1 MDPLALV
8 LLVVGVALGA
18 LGGYLARGGLQR
30 LAEERAARIADL
42 EQRLS
47 AREAEATQA
56 RAAASAAERRTAEAE
71 ARREA
76 ERAAAEE
83 KLALLED
90 ARSRLTDAFK
100 ALSAEALR
108 ESSASF
114 LALARTSLEK
124 YQEGAKGDL
133 EKRERSIA
141 ELLAPVR
148 DGLGKLDGQ
157 LRELEK
163 AREGAYGALTQ
174 QLRGMAE
181 AQGELRAEA
190 GNLVRALRAPQVR
203 GRWGELQLKRV
214 VELAGMLDHCDFHE
228 QQSVEGEAGRLRPDL
243 VVHLPGG
250 RQVVVDAKAP
260 LAAYLEASEAKDDAT
275 RAAKLL
281 DHARQLRNHVAALS
295 RKSYW
300 EQFQP
305 TPEFA
310 ILFLPGENFY
320 AAALEA
326 DPSLLEAGVE
336 RRIFLATPTTL
347 IALLKAVAYGWQKE
361 AAAENA
367 EAVSALGRELY
378 KRVADLGGHFS
389 RVGKNLAQTVDAY
402 NRAVGSLEARVLP
415 QARRFEELQAAP
427 EGIALPELAAV
438 ETLPRP
444 LVAPELAAQQPQID
458 RPRNAQMRLPQGEPA
473 GKIGVES

>member
-1 MDPLALV
+1 MDLLAILMLAVGLALG
-8 LLVVGVALGA
+8 LAAGFMARNGVA
-18 LGGYLARGGLQR
+18 R
-30 LAEERAARIADL
+30 LAEERAARAAEL
-42 EQRLS
+42 EVRLA
-47 AREAEATQA
+47 AREAEAGQA
-56 RAAASAAERRTAEAE
+56 RAAAAVAERRAAESE
-71 ARREA
+71 ARRDA

-124 YQEGAKGDL
+124 YQEGARGDL
-133 EKRERSIA
+133 DKREKGIA
-141 ELLAPVR
+141 ELLNPVR
-148 DGLGKLDGQ
+148 ESLGKLDGHI
-157 LRELEK
+157 RELEK
-163 AREGAYGALTQ
+163 AREGAYQGLSTQ
-174 QLRGMAE
+174 LKGMAE
-181 AQGELRAEA
+181 TQGELRAEA

-203 GRWGELQLKRV
+203 GRWGEMQLRRV

-228 QQSVEGEAGRLRPDL
+228 QQTMEGDAGRLRPDL

-250 RQVVVDAKAP
+250 HDVVVDAKAP
-260 LAAYLEASEAKDDAT
+260 LAAYLDAVEAKDDAS
-275 RAAKLL
+275 RAVKLAE
-281 DHARQLRNHVAALS
+281 HARQLRDHIAALS
-295 RKSYW
+295 RKAYW

-305 TPEFA
+305 APEFA
-310 ILFLPGENFY
+310 ILFLPGESFY
-320 AAALEA
+320 HAALEA
-326 DPSLLEAGVE
+326 DPSLLEMGIE

-367 EAVSALGRELY
+367 QLVAALGRELY
-378 KRVADLGGHFS
+378 KRVADLGGHFA

-415 QARRFEELQAAP
+415 QARRFEELAAAP
-427 EGIALPELAAV
+427 EGFGLPELAPV
-438 ETLPRP
+438 EALPRP
-444 LVAPELAAQQPQID
+444 LVAAELASAGARATSARGAAD
-458 RPRNAQMRLPQGEPA
+458 DDRTGELALSRPR
-473 GKIGVES
+473 

>member
-1 MDPLALV
+1 MDPLAI
-8 LLVVGVALGA
+8 LLLAVGLALGA
-18 LGGYLARGGLQR
+18 LAGYLARAGVAR
-30 LAEERAARIADL
+30 LADERAARVADL
-42 EQRLS
+42 EARLA
-47 AREAEATQA
+47 AREAEAAQA
-56 RAAASAAERRTAEAE
+56 RAAASLSERRAAEAE

-83 KLALLED
+83 KLALVED
-90 ARSRLTDAFK
+90 ARARLTDAFK

-124 YQEGAKGDL
+124 YQEGARGDL

-141 ELLAPVR
+141 ELLSPVR
-148 DGLGKLDGQ
+148 DSLGKLDGHI
-157 LRELEK
+157 RELEK
-163 AREGAYGALTQ
+163 TREGAYQALTT

-203 GRWGELQLKRV
+203 GRWGELQLRRV

-228 QQSVEGEAGRLRPDL
+228 QQTVEGDAGRLRPDL

-250 RQVVVDAKAP
+250 RDVVVDAKAP
-260 LAAYLEASEAKDDAT
+260 LAAYLDAAEAKDDAT
-275 RAAKLL
+275 RAAKLAE
-281 DHARQLRNHVAALS
+281 HARQLRDHIAALS
-295 RKSYW
+295 RKAYW

-305 TPEFA
+305 APEFA
-310 ILFLPGENFY
+310 ILFLPGESFY

-347 IALLKAVAYGWQKE
+347 ITLLKAVAYGWQKE

-367 EAVSALGRELY
+367 QQVAALGRELY
-378 KRVADLGGHFS
+378 KRVGDLGGHFA
-389 RVGKNLAQTVDAY
+389 RVGKNLSQTVDAY

-415 QARRFEELQAAP
+415 QARRFEELAAAP
-427 EGIALPELAAV
+427 EGLDLPELAPV
-438 ETLPRP
+438 EALPRP
-444 LVAPELAAQQPQID
+444 LVAPELVGAGARAGRGGSADED
-458 RPRNAQMRLPQGEPA
+458 RTG
-473 GKIGVES
+473 

>member
-1 MDPLALV
+1 MDPMSLV
-8 LLVVGVALGA
+8 LLAVGLALGA
-18 LGGYLARGGLQR
+18 AGGWLARGGLAR
-30 LAEERAARIADL
+30 LVEERAARIADL
-42 EQRLS
+42 EVRLA
-47 AREAEATQA
+47 AREAEANQA
-56 RAAASAAERRTAEAE
+56 RAAAALGDRRAAEAE
-71 ARREA
+71 TRRDA
-76 ERAAAEE
+76 ERAAAAE

-90 ARSRLTDAFK
+90 ARARLTDAFK

-108 ESSASF
+108 ESSTSF

-124 YQEGAKGDL
+124 YQEGARGDL
-133 EKRERSIA
+133 EQRERSIA
-141 ELLAPVR
+141 ELIAPVKE
-148 DGLGKLDGQ
+148 GLGKLDGQ

-163 AREGAYGALTQ
+163 AREGAYGALTA

-203 GRWGELQLKRV
+203 GRWGELQLRRV

-228 QQSVEGEAGRLRPDL
+228 QQTVESDAGRLRPDL

-250 RQVVVDAKAP
+250 REVVVDAKAP
-260 LAAYLEASEAKDDAT
+260 LSGYLEAMEAKDDAT
-275 RAAKLL
+275 RTARLA
-281 DHARQLRNHVAALS
+281 DHARQLRTHIAALS

-336 RRIFLATPTTL
+336 RRIILATPTTL

-367 EAVSALGRELY
+367 EQVSALGRELY
-378 KRVADLGGHFS
+378 KRVADLGGHFA
-389 RVGKNLAQTVDAY
+389 RVGRNLAQTVDAY
-402 NRAVGSLEARVLP
+402 NRAVGSLESRVLP
-415 QARRFEELQAAP
+415 QARRFEELSAAP
-427 EGIALPELAAV
+427 EGLSLPDLAPV
-438 ETLPRP
+438 ESLPRP
-444 LVAPELAAQQPQID
+444 LVAPELAA
-458 RPRNAQMRLPQGEPA
+458 GER
-473 GKIGVES
+473 

>member
-1 MDPLALV
+1 MDVWAILLLA
-8 LLVVGVALGA
+8 VGLALGA
-18 LGGYLARGGLQR
+18 LAGYLSRAGVSR
-30 LAEERAARIADL
+30 LADERAARVADL
-42 EQRLS
+42 EARLA
-47 AREAEATQA
+47 AREAEAGQA
-56 RAAASAAERRTAEAE
+56 RAAASLAERRAAEAE

-76 ERAAAEE
+76 ERTAAEE

-90 ARSRLTDAFK
+90 ARSRLSDAFK

-124 YQEGAKGDL
+124 YQEGARGDL
-133 EKRERSIA
+133 EKREKSIA
-141 ELLAPVR
+141 ELLSPVKES
-148 DGLGKLDGQ
+148 LGKLDGHI
-157 LRELEK
+157 RELEK
-163 AREGAYGALTQ
+163 AREGAYSALTT
-174 QLRGMAE
+174 QLKGMAE
-181 AQGELRAEA
+181 AQGELRTEA

-203 GRWGELQLKRV
+203 GRWGELQLRRV

-228 QQSVEGEAGRLRPDL
+228 QQTVEAEAGRLRPDL

-250 RQVVVDAKAP
+250 HDVVVDAKAP
-260 LAAYLEASEAKDDAT
+260 LSAYLDAAEAKDDAT
-275 RAAKLL
+275 RAARLA
-281 DHARQLRNHVAALS
+281 DHARQLRDHITALS
-295 RKSYW
+295 RKAYW

-305 TPEFA
+305 APEFA
-310 ILFLPGENFY
+310 VLFLPGESFY

-326 DPSLLEAGVE
+326 DPTLLEAGVE
-336 RRIFLATPTTL
+336 RRIFVATPTTL

-367 EAVSALGRELY
+367 QLVAALGRELY

-415 QARRFEELQAAP
+415 QARRFEELAAAP
-427 EGIALPELAAV
+427 EGLELPELAPV
-438 ETLPRP
+438 ESLPRP
-444 LVAPELAAQQPQID
+444 LVAPELASVAGRSTSARASPEEERTGELALT
-458 RPRNAQMRLPQGEPA
+458 RPR
-473 GKIGVES
+473 

>member
-1 MDPLALV
+1 MDLVSLVFLA
-8 LLVVGVALGA
+8 VGLALGA
-18 LGGYLARGGLQR
+18 LGGVLARGGLAR

-42 EQRLS
+42 EGRLA
-47 AREAEATQA
+47 AREEEAAQA
-56 RAAASAAERRTAEAE
+56 RAAAAVADRRTAEAE

-76 ERAAAEE
+76 ERAAAQE

-114 LALARTSLEK
+114 LALATTSLEK
-124 YQEGAKGDL
+124 YQEGARGDL
-133 EKRERSIA
+133 ELRERSIA
-141 ELLAPVR
+141 ELLAPVKE
-148 DGLGKLDGQ
+148 GLGKLDGQ

-163 AREGAYGALTQ
+163 AREGAYGALCAQ
-174 QLRGMAE
+174 VRGMAE

-203 GRWGELQLKRV
+203 GRWGELQLRRV

-228 QQSVEGEAGRLRPDL
+228 QQTVEGDAGRLRPDL

-250 RQVVVDAKAP
+250 RDVVVDAKAP
-260 LAAYLEASEAKDDAT
+260 LSAYLEAMEAKDDAART
-275 RAAKLL
+275 AKLA
-281 DHARQLRNHVAALS
+281 DHARQIRTHVAALS
-295 RKSYW
+295 KKSYW

-310 ILFLPGENFY
+310 ILFIPGENFY
-320 AAALEA
+320 SAALEA
-326 DPSLLEAGVE
+326 DPSLLECAAE
-336 RRIFLATPTTL
+336 RRIVLATPTTL

-367 EAVSALGRELY
+367 EKVSALGRELY
-378 KRVADLGGHFS
+378 KRVADLGGHFA
-389 RVGKNLAQTVDAY
+389 RVGRNLAQTVTAY
-402 NRAVGSLEARVLP
+402 NAAVGSLEARVLP
-415 QARRFEELQAAP
+415 QARRFEELAAAP
-427 EGIALPELAAV
+427 EGLELAELAPV
-438 ETLPRP
+438 EPLPRP
-444 LVAPELAAQQPQID
+444 LVAPELAAAE
-458 RPRNAQMRLPQGEPA
+458 R
-473 GKIGVES
+473 

>member
-1 MDPLALV
+1 MDPLSLAL
-8 LLVVGVALGA
+8 LAIGLTLGA
-18 LGGYLARGGLQR
+18 AGGWLARGGLAR

-42 EQRLS
+42 EARLQ
-47 AREAEATQA
+47 AREAEAIHA
-56 RAAASAAERRTAEAE
+56 RAAAGLAERQAAEAE
-71 ARREA
+71 ARRDA

-83 KLALLED
+83 KLKLVED
-90 ARSRLTDAFK
+90 ARTRLTDAFK

-124 YQEGAKGDL
+124 YQEGARGDL

-141 ELLAPVR
+141 ELLAPVK

-163 AREGAYGALTQ
+163 VREGAYGALTA

-203 GRWGELQLKRV
+203 GRWGELQLRRV

-228 QQSVEGEAGRLRPDL
+228 QQTVEGDAGRLRPDL

-250 RQVVVDAKAP
+250 REVVVDAKAP
-260 LAAYLEASEAKDDAT
+260 LSAYLEAMEAKDEAT
-275 RAAKLL
+275 RIARLA
-281 DHARQLRNHVAALS
+281 DHARQIRGHVAALS
-295 RKSYW
+295 KKSYW

-310 ILFLPGENFY
+310 FLFLPGENFY
-320 AAALEA
+320 QAALEA
-326 DPSLLEAGVE
+326 DPGLIEAAAE
-336 RRIFLATPTTL
+336 KRIFLATPTTL

-367 EAVSALGRELY
+367 EKVSALGRELY
-378 KRVADLGGHFS
+378 KRVADLGGHFA
-389 RVGKNLAQTVDAY
+389 RVGKSLTQTVDAY

-415 QARRFEELQAAP
+415 QARRFEELAAAP
-427 EGIALPELAAV
+427 EGLALPELAPV
-438 ETLPRP
+438 EPLPRP
-444 LVAPELAAQQPQID
+444 LVAPELAAASD
-458 RPRNAQMRLPQGEPA
+458 R
-473 GKIGVES
+473 

>member
-1 MDPLALV
+1 MVGAMDPLALV
-8 LLVVGVALGA
+8 LLVLGLG
-18 LGGYLARGGLQR
+18 LGGLGGWLARGGLAR
-30 LAEERAARIADL
+30 LAEDRAIRIADL
-42 EQRLS
+42 EARL
-47 AREAEATQA
+47 AVRETEATQA
-56 RAAASAAERRTAEAE
+56 RAAAGLAERRAAEAE

-76 ERAAAEE
+76 ERTGAEE

-108 ESSASF
+108 ESSTSF

-124 YQEGAKGDL
+124 YQEGARGDL

-163 AREGAYGALTQ
+163 AREGAYGALTA

-228 QQSVEGEAGRLRPDL
+228 QQSVEGDAGRQRPDL
-243 VVHLPGG
+243 VVHLPGD

-260 LAAYLEASEAKDDAT
+260 LSAYLEAMEAKDDAT
-275 RAAKLL
+275 RTARLA
-281 DHARQLRNHVAALS
+281 DHARQLRTHVAALS

-300 EQFQP
+300 EQFP
-305 TPEFA
+305 STPEFC

-326 DPSLLEAGVE
+326 DPSLLEGAASQ
-336 RRIFLATPTTL
+336 RIILATPTTL
-347 IALLKAVAYGWQKE
+347 IALLKAVSYGWQKD

-367 EAVSALGRELY
+367 EQIQALGRELY
-378 KRVADLGGHFS
+378 KRIVDLGGHFS
-389 RVGKNLAQTVDAY
+389 RLGKTITATVDAY
-402 NRAVGSLEARVLP
+402 NRTVGSLEARVLP
-415 QARRFEELQAAP
+415 QTRKFEELAAAP
-427 EGIALPELAAV
+427 EGLELPELAPV
-438 ETLPRP
+438 EPLPRP
-444 LVAPELAAQQPQID
+444 LVAPELAPLE
-458 RPRNAQMRLPQGEPA
+458 RPRSSQMRLPQGEPST
-473 GKIGVES
+473 G

>member
-1 MDPLALV
+1 MDVPSLV
-8 LLVVGVALGA
+8 LLAIGVALGA
-18 LGGYLARGGLQR
+18 AGGWLARGGLAR

-42 EQRLS
+42 EARLQ
-47 AREAEATQA
+47 AREAEAAQA
-56 RAAASAAERRTAEAE
+56 RAAAALADRNAAEAE
-71 ARREA
+71 ARRDA

-83 KLALLED
+83 KLALVED

-124 YQEGAKGDL
+124 YQEGARGDL

-141 ELLAPVR
+141 ELLTPVKE
-148 DGLGKLDGQ
+148 GLGKLDGQ

-163 AREGAYGALTQ
+163 AREGAYGALTA

-214 VELAGMLDHCDFHE
+214 VELAGMIDHCDFHE
-228 QQSVEGEAGRLRPDL
+228 QQTVEGDAGRLRPDL

-250 RQVVVDAKAP
+250 REVVVDAKAP
-260 LAAYLEASEAKDDAT
+260 LAAYLEAMEAKDDAT
-275 RAAKLL
+275 RTAKLA
-281 DHARQLRNHVAALS
+281 DHARQIRTHVASLS
-295 RKSYW
+295 KKSYW

-320 AAALEA
+320 SAALEA
-326 DPSLLEAGVE
+326 DPSLLETAAE

-367 EAVSALGRELY
+367 EKVSALGRELY
-378 KRVADLGGHFS
+378 KRIADLGGHFARLGRS
-389 RVGKNLAQTVDAY
+389 LTQTVDAY
-402 NRAVGSLEARVLP
+402 NKAVGSLEARVLP
-415 QARRFEELQAAP
+415 QTRKFEELAAAP
-427 EGIALPELAAV
+427 EGLALPDLAPV
-438 ETLPRP
+438 EPLPRP
-444 LVAPELAAQQPQID
+444 LVAPELAAAASD
-458 RPRNAQMRLPQGEPA
+458 R
-473 GKIGVES
+473 

>member
-1 MDPLALV
+1 MDPLALI
-8 LLVVGVALGA
+8 LLVLGLGLGA
-18 LGGYLARGGLQR
+18 LGGWLARGGLAR

-42 EQRLS
+42 EARLA
-47 AREAEATQA
+47 AREAEAAQA
-56 RAAASAAERRTAEAE
+56 RAAVAVAERRVGEAE

-114 LALARTSLEK
+114 LALARTSLER
-124 YQEGAKGDL
+124 YQEGARGDL

-157 LRELEK
+157 LRELER
-163 AREGAYGALTQ
+163 AREGAYGALTA
-174 QLRGMAE
+174 QLNGMAE

-214 VELAGMLDHCDFHE
+214 VELAGMVDHCDFHE
-228 QQSVEGEAGRLRPDL
+228 QHTVEGEQGRLRPDL

-250 RQVVVDAKAP
+250 RNVVVDAKAP
-260 LAAYLEASEAKDDAT
+260 LSAYLEAMEAKDDALRT
-275 RAAKLL
+275 AKLA
-281 DHARQLRNHVAALS
+281 DHARQLRNHVVALS

-320 AAALEA
+320 SAALEA
-326 DPSLLEAGVE
+326 DPTLLESAAE
-336 RRIFLATPTTL
+336 QRIILATPTTL

-367 EAVSALGRELY
+367 AQVSELGRELY
-378 KRVADLGGHFS
+378 KRITDLGGHFARLGRS
-389 RVGKNLAQTVDAY
+389 LTSTVEAY
-402 NRAVGSLEARVLP
+402 NKAVGSLEARVLP
-415 QARRFEELQAAP
+415 STRKFEELKAAP
-427 EGIALPELAAV
+427 DGFSLPDLAPV
-438 ETLPRP
+438 EPLPRP
-444 LVAPELAAQQPQID
+444 MVAPELAPFEKA
-458 RPRNAQMRLPQGEPA
+458 RPSGQMRLPQGEPTS
-473 GKIGVES
+473 G

>member
-1 MDPLALV
+1 MDLLSLTVLAI
-8 LLVVGVALGA
+8 GIALGA
-18 LGGYLARGGLQR
+18 LGGWLARSGLAR

-42 EQRLS
+42 EARLS
-47 AREAEATQA
+47 VRESEATQA
-56 RAAASAAERRTAEAE
+56 RAAAGIAERRAAEAE

-114 LALARTSLEK
+114 LALAKTSLEK
-124 YQEGAKGDL
+124 YQEGARGDL
-133 EKRERSIA
+133 EQRERSIA
-141 ELLAPVR
+141 ELLAPVK

-163 AREGAYGALTQ
+163 AREGAYGALTA

-190 GNLVRALRAPQVR
+190 GNLVKALRAPQVR
-203 GRWGELQLKRV
+203 GRWGELQLRRV
-214 VELAGMLDHCDFHE
+214 VELAGMIDHCDFHE
-228 QQSVEGEAGRLRPDL
+228 QQTVEGDSGRLRPDL

-250 RQVVVDAKAP
+250 RNVVVDAKAP
-260 LAAYLEASEAKDDAT
+260 LSAYLEAMEAKDEAT
-275 RAAKLL
+275 RTAKLA
-281 DHARQLRNHVAALS
+281 DHARQLRAHVTALS
-295 RKSYW
+295 KKSYW

-310 ILFLPGENFY
+310 FLFLPGENFY

-326 DPSLLEAGVE
+326 DPTLLEAAAE

-347 IALLKAVAYGWQKE
+347 IALLKAVAYGWQKQS
-361 AAAENA
+361 AAENA
-367 EAVSALGRELY
+367 EKVSDLGRELY
-378 KRVADLGGHFS
+378 KRVADLGGHFA

-415 QARRFEELQAAP
+415 QARRFEELSAAP
-427 EGIALPELAAV
+427 EGLPLPELAPV
-438 ETLPRP
+438 EPLPRP
-444 LVAPELAAQQPQID
+444 LVAPELAAAE
-458 RPRNAQMRLPQGEPA
+458 R
-473 GKIGVES
+473 